1 MSSLIKKI
9 TAPNGGVFTGGG
21 TNTYLVGKEDIT
33 VVDPGPYIQS
43 HLDKIIEA
51 GNNNIKRIIVTH
63 THKDHSPGA
72 KPLAEILNVPVIGSF
87 AKFDMSIQD
96 ETFKPD
102 QILHDK
108 DIINTSEYTIE
119 VIHTP
124 GHASN
129 HFCFL
134 IQEEECLL
142 TGDHIMNGSTVV
154 IAPPDGNM
162 TEYLESLKKLDNF
175 NIKLLAPGHGDYL
188 HDPKL
193 VTNWIFNHRL
203 TREKKVLISMQKLK
217 ETTIEDL
224 LLDVYDDVDSHL
236 HPIALWSLEAHLI
249 RLEENNL
256 VTKIENTLWRIGS

>member
-203 TREKKVLISMQKLK
+203 TREKKVLKSMQKLK

>member
-1 MSSLIKKI
+1 M
-9 TAPNGGVFTGGG
+9 
-21 TNTYLVGKEDIT
+21 
-33 VVDPGPYIQS
+33 
-43 HLDKIIEA
+43 
-51 GNNNIKRIIVTH
+51 
-63 THKDHSPGA
+63 
-72 KPLAEILNVPVIGSF
+72 PVIGSF

-193 VTNWIFNHRL
+193 VTDWIFNHRL

-224 LLDVYDDVDSHL
+224 LLDVYDDVDPHL

>member
-1 MSSLIKKI
+1 MSNLIKKI

-21 TNTYLVGKEDIT
+21 TNTYLIGKKDIT
-33 VVDPGPYIQS
+33 VIDPGPYIQS
-43 HLDKIIEA
+43 HLDEIIKA

-72 KPLAEILNVPVIGSF
+72 KPLAETLQVPVMGSF

-96 ETFKPD
+96 ETFEPD
-102 QILHDK
+102 QILYDK
-108 DIINTSEYTIE
+108 DIITTSEYTIE

-134 IQEEECLL
+134 IQEEKCLL

-162 TEYLESLKKLDNF
+162 TEYLDSHKKLDNF
-175 NIKLLAPGHGDYL
+175 DTKLFAPGPGDYL
-188 HDPKL
+188 NDPKL
-193 VTNWIFNHRL
+193 VTVWIFNHRL
-203 TREKKVLISMQKLK
+203 TREEKVLKSMQKLK
-217 ETTIEDL
+217 ETTIEKL
-224 LLDVYDDVDSHL
+224 LLDVYDDVDPHL

-249 RLEENNL
+249 RLEESNFVIKLENNHW
-256 VTKIENTLWRIGS
+256 KISN

>member
-1 MSSLIKKI
+1 MTSLIKKI

-21 TNTYLVGKEDIT
+21 TNTYLIGKEDIT
-33 VVDPGPYIQS
+33 VVDPGPSIQS
-43 HLDKIIEA
+43 HLDEIVKA

-72 KPLAEILNVPVIGSF
+72 KPLAKILNVPVMGSF
-87 AKFDMSIQD
+87 AKFDMFQD
-96 ETFKPD
+96 ETFDPD
-102 QILHDK
+102 KILQDK
-108 DIINTSEYTIE
+108 DIIKTSEYTIE

-129 HFCFL
+129 HLCFL
-134 IQEEECLL
+134 IQEEKCLL

-175 NIKLLAPGHGDYL
+175 DIKLLAPGHGDYL

-193 VTNWIFNHRL
+193 VTDWIFNHRL
-203 TREKKVLISMQKLK
+203 TREEKVLKSMQKLK

-224 LLDVYDDVDSHL
+224 LLDVYDDVDPHL

-249 RLEENNL
+249 RLEEHQYVKKL
-256 VTKIENTLWRIGS
+256 EDGLWKAES

>member
-193 VTNWIFNHRL
+193 VTDWIFNHRL
-203 TREKKVLISMQKLK
+203 TREKKVLKSMQKLK

>member
-108 DIINTSEYTIE
+108 DIIITS
-119 VIHTP
+119 
-124 GHASN
+124 
-129 HFCFL
+129 
-134 IQEEECLL
+134 
-142 TGDHIMNGSTVV
+142 
-154 IAPPDGNM
+154 
-162 TEYLESLKKLDNF
+162 F
-175 NIKLLAPGHGDYL
+175 NDFI
-188 HDPKL
+188 
-193 VTNWIFNHRL
+193 
-203 TREKKVLISMQKLK
+203 
-217 ETTIEDL
+217 
-224 LLDVYDDVDSHL
+224 
-236 HPIALWSLEAHLI
+236 
-249 RLEENNL
+249 
-256 VTKIENTLWRIGS
+256 